1 MNAIIL
7 YDGDCRFCNLAV
19 QFIIKRDPKMYFK
32 FAHLSSKSG
41 KQLIDNL
48 NIPNDEDSLI
58 VIYNENYFIQ
68 STAALMISKKLNKG
82 WPLLYGL
89 IIIPKKL
96 RNYIYQ
102 IVANNRYKLFGQ
114 ATSCQLPSP
123 KDVQRF
129 LL

>member
-48 NIPNDEDSLI
+48 NIKNDEDSLI